1 MKADSRR
8 LLIHTTVDT
17 PRHTHTARRGRC
29 REWTRRWLRRNKRL
43 VASIHFCFVS
53 LAPAKFQ
60 TDRTGLDGW
69 TLTDRQFKT
78 THDVCRHRCCHHEY
92 VVVDDAEEE
101 NGEAAIER
109 EDPNRRN
116 GDRSTNSNRS
126 SRASLVLS
134 QSGTLDKEVT

>member
-1 MKADSRR
+1 MEADSRQ
-8 LLIHTTVDT
+8 LLIYTTVDT

-29 REWTRRWLRRNKRL
+29 
-43 VASIHFCFVS
+43 
-53 LAPAKFQ
+53 KFQ
-60 TDRTGLDGW
+60 TDLTSLDGW
-69 TLTDRQFKT
+69 MLTDRQFT
-78 THDVCRHRCCHHEY
+78 TSHKVCRHRCCHHEY

-116 GDRSTNSNRS
+116 GDRSTNSNRP